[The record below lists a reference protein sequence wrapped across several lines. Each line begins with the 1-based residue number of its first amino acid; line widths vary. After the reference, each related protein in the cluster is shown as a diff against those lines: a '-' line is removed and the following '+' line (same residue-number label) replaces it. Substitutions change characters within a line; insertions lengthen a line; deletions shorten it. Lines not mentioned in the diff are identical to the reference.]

1 MLVGLLQTWR
11 GRSNQDYRRAL
22 STVAS
27 AGWEYI
33 YIMRREG
40 KGSVERLGCEEAGGG
55 GYE

>member
-22 STVAS
+22 STIAS
-27 AGWEYI
+27 AGWE